1 MPVVSSGCGR
11 HCGVA
16 VKIVG
21 IAAIAGV
28 LGLAVVKDVLWPS
41 NFNSVQVVGQGRV
54 AVTPDAA
61 LVNFGVLTIREETPE
76 ATIQKTSEAI
86 SRVESA
92 LDALGIPK
100 ENRQIT
106 GYVLNPR
113 YQEMPVY
120 QSGQNAESAGSFPTP
135 KIDGYTATQ
144 QVTVLVPFQGDEKK
158 INEVIAEVTKAGAN
172 QVGEVKM
179 VATNGEKLKQEARMQ
194 ALADAREKAKNMA
207 KAAGVKLGS
216 VSGWYESV
224 LAAPGLRE
232 LSSGVYNNA
241 PSAVASST
249 PYTPAGIVILQ
260 PGQLEI
266 VMELTVSYMVRE

>member
-1 MPVVSSGCGR
+1 MSSGCGR
-11 HCGVA
+11 NCGSV

-21 IAAIAGV
+21 IVAIAGV
-28 LGLAVVKDVLWPS
+28 LGVAVAKDVIWPS
-41 NFNSVQVVGQGRV
+41 EYNNSVQVVGQGRV

-86 SRVESA
+86 SRVEST
-92 LDALGIPK
+92 LDAMGIPK

-113 YQEMPVY
+113 YQESPAEQSA
-120 QSGQNAESAGSFPTP
+120 QSGGASAATP

-144 QVTVLVPFQGDEKK
+144 QVTVLVPLQGDEKK
-158 INEVIAEVTKAGAN
+158 INEVVSAVTKAGAN

-179 VATNGEKLKQEARMQ
+179 VATNAEALKQEARIL
-194 ALADAREKAKNMA
+194 ALSDAGEKAKNMA
-207 KAAGVKLGS
+207 RAAGVKLGS
-216 VSGWYESV
+216 VSSWYESV

-232 LSSGVYNNA
+232 LSSGVYNNV
-241 PSAVASST
+241 PSAVASPTT
-249 PYTPAGIVILQ
+249 PYAPAGIVILQ

-266 VMELTVSYMVRE
+266 VMELTVSYMVKE